1 MFGLKIFV
9 RVQTFRRVPP
19 VLPRSSCHPVE
30 RKSQPG
36 SSLSKRKD
44 SDTTQSQF
52 QTWLNLSV
60 GNHRFKTPTEKKEAI
75 SLAQLEKVVRAA
87 SKNYNWE
94 DTDLPNHRLAALITL
109 MFATAARFE
118 EAKELKCG
126 QLVFDKNRCV
136 IQFRKG
142 KTYQFGEI
150 GLL

>member
-1 MFGLKIFV
+1 M
-9 RVQTFRRVPP
+9 
-19 VLPRSSCHPVE
+19 
-30 RKSQPG
+30 
-36 SSLSKRKD
+36 SKRKD

-52 QTWLNLSV
+52 QT
-60 GNHRFKTPTEKKEAI
+60 RFKIPTEKKEAI

-94 DTDLPNHRLAALITL
+94 ETDLPNHWLAALITL

-136 IQFRKG
+136 VQFRIG
-142 KTYQFGEI
+142 KTYQFGENRTSVI
-150 GLL
+150 EDRAG